1 MLEAVLETAAMVI
14 IQLVLVH
21 RVGVLAAD
29 LPEERVELVFVA
41 RLFEVVDKT
50 DLFAVG
56 LEVRPDVQWM
66 GITTL
71 HLRLSAMRRMSMEV
85 ILS

>member
-14 IQLVLVH
+14 IQLVLIH

-50 DLFAVG
+50 EDRTIISDSQRAMSPLTNQNLKENF
-56 LEVRPDVQWM
+56 LKH
-66 GITTL
+66 IT
-71 HLRLSAMRRMSMEV
+71 LSPERVA
-85 ILS
+85 

>member
-29 LPEERVELVFVA
+29 LPEERGELVFVA

-50 DLFAVG
+50 ELFAVG
-56 LEVRPDVQWM
+56 LEVRPDV
-66 GITTL
+66 L
-71 HLRLSAMRRMSMEV
+71 
-85 ILS
+85 